1 MSNVLPW
8 NRPGRSGRRGGKRAK
23 GRLWSDGKDVENS
36 RAVQWLGRFGDVCY
50 GLVHLVVA
58 WLAFQVAFG
67 SHQQADQQGAVSTI
81 AAQPFGTV
89 LLWLLAIGLIA
100 FAIWQGLSAATG
112 FHWISPE
119 GKRTRK
125 RLGVAGRALAVLA
138 IAAVTVRLLVSGQ
151 HGSSDQKPQ
160 EFTAQLLAL
169 PAGRA
174 LVGLAGAVVLVF
186 AGVTAWRG
194 IKRKF
199 VEDWDTGRL
208 SRSARRTGE
217 IVGTIGFV
225 AKGVAYAIIGVL
237 TLFAAVSS
245 NPAVTGGLD
254 KALKTLAGQP
264 FGPVLL
270 CVVALG
276 FIAFGGYLFVDARAR
291 RG

>member
-1 MSNVLPW
+1 
-8 NRPGRSGRRGGKRAK
+8 
-23 GRLWSDGKDVENS
+23 
-36 RAVQWLGRFGDVCY
+36 LGRFGDVCY

-67 SHQQADQQGAVSTI
+67 SNQEADQQGAVTAI
-81 AAQPFGTV
+81 AAQPFGSV
-89 LLWLLAIGLIA
+89 LLWLLAIGLVA
-100 FAIWQGLSAATG
+100 FAVWQLLAAATG
-112 FHWISPE
+112 FGWISPE

-138 IAAVTVRLLVSGQ
+138 IAGFTIRLLVSGQ
-151 HGSSDQKPQ
+151 QPSSSNSKPQ
-160 EFTAQLLAL
+160 EYTAQLLAL

-174 LVGLAGAVVLVF
+174 LVGLVGAVVLVF

-194 IKRKF
+194 IKRRF
-199 VEDWDTGRL
+199 TEDWDTKRL
-208 SRSARRTGE
+208 SRSARKTGE
-217 IVGTIGFV
+217 LVGTIGFA

-237 TLFAAVSS
+237 TLYAAISS

-270 CVVALG
+270 SLVALG
-276 FIAFGGYLFVDARAR
+276 FIGFGGYLFVDAKAR